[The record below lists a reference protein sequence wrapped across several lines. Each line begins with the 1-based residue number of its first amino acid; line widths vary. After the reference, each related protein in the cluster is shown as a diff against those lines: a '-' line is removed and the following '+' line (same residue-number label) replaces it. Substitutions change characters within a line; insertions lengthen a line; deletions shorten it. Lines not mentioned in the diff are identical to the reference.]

1 MPQRLAPLPSMM
13 PRLNKRTFSQR
24 AVVRKGSQLFLRM
37 GGEDCEYDP
46 RFRLYLQTRLSNP
59 HYRPEV
65 FATCT
70 LINFIV
76 TERCGEFSRER
87 TRDFFSNFRCCVR
100 SARAEDCSSSPGEL
114 SIRRVSREDP
124 AQ

>member
-1 MPQRLAPLPSMM
+1 MRSIQAQWMKKVVAAIQQGDTVIVENCPEDIDAA
-13 PRLNKRTFSQR
+13 LNPVLQR
-24 AVVRKGSQLFLRM
+24 AVICRGSNLFLRM

-46 RFRLYLQTRLSNP
+46 AFRLYLQSRLSNP

-76 TERCGEFSRER
+76 TER
-87 TRDFFSNFRCCVR
+87 
-100 SARAEDCSSSPGEL
+100 
-114 SIRRVSREDP
+114 
-124 AQ
+124 